1 MIIKLFLLC
10 VSLLLIGCGS
20 WGTVTGEM
28 ARESIDLHEVD
39 LAPLPEKEVFKTIEE
54 DKNEG
59 ASLQEERVR

>member
-1 MIIKLFLLC
+1 LILKLFLLC
-10 VSLLLIGCGS
+10 VSLLLVGCGS

-59 ASLQEERVR
+59 GSLQEERMH